1 MKIKEVYLGIETEK
15 MQFSKCLKDG
25 PTDAVM
31 PENEAL
37 FVLYFDPYPIESDEV
52 KIVTS
57 FIKLVYLKS
66 ADTEVVLSN
75 INDA

>member
-1 MKIKEVYLGIETEK
+1 
-15 MQFSKCLKDG
+15 
-25 PTDAVM
+25 M

-57 FIKLVYLKS
+57 LIKLVYLKS
-66 ADTEVVLSN
+66 ADTEGVLSN
-75 INDA
+75 INDT

>member
-1 MKIKEVYLGIETEK
+1 MKLKKCSFLSVLKE
-15 MQFSKCLKDG
+15 G
-25 PTDAVM
+25 PTDAAM
-31 PENEAL
+31 PENDAL
-37 FVLYFDPYPIESDEV
+37 FVLYFDPYPIKSDEV